1 MRQHSQMTS
10 LLKLISDTII
20 ADDLKQIVFDE
31 ISEKYT
37 SKDYHYV
44 VGKVNL
50 THLIANRD
58 YILKNN
64 LFISSS

>member
-1 MRQHSQMTS
+1 
-10 LLKLISDTII
+10 LKRILDIII

-58 YILKNN
+58 YILKKTTY
-64 LFISSS
+64 LFH